1 MSEKKISDREYLYLS
16 ATLKAR
22 EANMLTRDKLERI
35 LAAGSYNDA
44 AKLLQESGWPDMS
57 DQTAAGVD
65 KLLSQR
71 REEIFAEV
79 ERAIPEREVVDV
91 FRTRYD
97 YHNAKAIIKGEG
109 VGADPGHILSG
120 AGTVAPQK
128 LLEAF
133 REEDFRDIPPLL
145 AKAMTEAKGLL
156 ARTDN
161 PQAADFVLDRAYFA
175 QLLELADKVTSPYLG
190 QYVRTLIDSANMR
203 TVVRC
208 FRMGKD
214 PDFMRQA
221 LIDGGNVSMDY
232 AVRGTVTADELNE
245 MFGSSVFREAAV
257 LGGQAMEGGPMTQF
271 EKACDNAVNAFLDKA
286 RLTGFG
292 SEVAVG
298 YLAAE
303 ENAITTVRMV
313 LTGLLSGIDPERLKE
328 RLRDTYV

>member
-16 ATLKAR
+16 AMLKAR
-22 EANMLTRDKLERI
+22 EANMLTRDKLERV
-35 LAAGSYNDA
+35 LAAGSFDDA

-57 DQTAAGVD
+57 GQSAAGVD
-65 KLLSQR
+65 KLLS
-71 REEIFAEV
+71 INSNFLGIIDLT
-79 ERAIPEREVVDV
+79 IPEREVVDV
-91 FRTRYD
+91 FRTKYD
-97 YHNAKAIIKGEG
+97 YHNAKAIVKGEG

-128 LLEAF
+128 LVEAF
-133 REEDFRDIPPLL
+133 HEEDFRDIPPIL
-145 AKAMTEAKGLL
+145 AAAITEAKGVL

-161 PQAADFVLDRAYFA
+161 PQAADFVLDKAYFA
-175 QLLELADKVTSPYLG
+175 QLLELAGKVTSDYLG
-190 QYVRTLIDSANMR
+190 AYVRTLIDSANIR

-221 LIDGGNVSMDY
+221 LIDGGNVSMDF
-232 AVRGTVTADELNE
+232 AVRGAVTADELSE
-245 MFGSSVFREAAV
+245 LFGSTVFREAAV
-257 LGGQAMEGGPMTQF
+257 LGGEAMEGGPMTRF
-271 EKACDNAVNAFLDKA
+271 EKACDNAVNAFLDRA
-286 RLTGFG
+286 RRTGFG

-303 ENAITTVRMV
+303 ENAITTVRMI

>member
-16 ATLKAR
+16 AMLKAR
-22 EANMLTRDKLERI
+22 EANMLTRDKLERV
-35 LAAGSYNDA
+35 LAAGSFDDA

-57 DQTAAGVD
+57 GQSAAGVD
-65 KLLSQR
+65 KLLSKR
-71 REEIFAEV
+71 REETFAEL
-79 ERAIPEREVVDV
+79 ERTIPEREVVDV
-91 FRTRYD
+91 FRTKYD
-97 YHNAKAIIKGEG
+97 YHNAKAIVKGEG

-133 REEDFRDIPPLL
+133 HEEDFRDIPHIL
-145 AKAMTEAKGLL
+145 AAAITEAKGVL

-161 PQAADFVLDRAYFA
+161 PQAADFVLDKAYFA
-175 QLLELADKVTSPYLG
+175 QLLELAGKVTSDYLG
-190 QYVRTLIDSANMR
+190 AYVRTLIDSANIR

-221 LIDGGNVSMDY
+221 LIDGGNVSMDF
-232 AVRGTVTADELNE
+232 AVRGAVTSDELSE
-245 MFGSSVFREAAV
+245 LF
-257 LGGQAMEGGPMTQF
+257 MEGGPMTRF
-271 EKACDNAVNAFLDKA
+271 EKACDNAVNAFLDRA
-286 RLTGFG
+286 RRTGFG

-303 ENAITTVRMV
+303 ENAITTVRMI

>member
-1 MSEKKISDREYLYLS
+1 MSAKKTADTEYLYLS
-16 ATLKAR
+16 AMLKAR
-22 EANMLTRDKLERI
+22 EANMLTRDKMERM
-35 LAAGSYNDA
+35 LASGGFSEA
-44 AKLLQESGWPDMS
+44 AKLLQESGWPDMTGL
-57 DQTAAGVD
+57 TAAGVD
-65 KLLSQR
+65 KALSAR
-71 REEIFAEV
+71 RAEIFAEL
-79 ERAIPEREVVDV
+79 ERTIPEKEVVGV
-91 FRTRYD
+91 FRAKYD

-109 VGADPGHILSG
+109 ASVDAGHILSRSG
-120 AGTVAPQK
+120 SVDPAK
-128 LLEAF
+128 LETAF
-133 REEDFRDIPPLL
+133 QEDNYSDIPKTLGE
-145 AKAMTEAKGLL
+145 AMAEAKNLL

-175 QLLELADKVTSPYLG
+175 QLLEMAGRVTSPFLKD
-190 QYVRTLIDSANMR
+190 YVRTLIDSANIR

-221 LIDGGNVSMDY
+221 LIDGGNIPMDF

-245 MFGSSVFREAAV
+245 LFGSTVFREAAA
-257 LGGQAMEGGPMTQF
+257 LGGAALEGGAMTRF

-286 RLTGFG
+286 RRTGFG

-303 ENAITTVRMV
+303 ESAITAVRMI

>member
-1 MSEKKISDREYLYLS
+1 MSEKKTSDREYLYLS
-16 ATLKAR
+16 AMLKAR
-22 EANMLTRDKLERI
+22 EANMLTRDKLERM
-35 LAAGSYNDA
+35 LAAGSFEDA

-57 DQTAAGVD
+57 GQNAAGVD

-71 REEIFAEV
+71 REEIFAEL
-79 ERAIPEREVVDV
+79 ERTIPEKEVVEV
-91 FRTRYD
+91 FRSKYD
-97 YHNAKAIIKGEG
+97 FHNAKAIVKGEG
-109 VGADPGHILSG
+109 VGVDASHILSR
-120 AGTVAPQK
+120 AGTVDPAE
-128 LLEAF
+128 LDEAF
-133 REEDFRDIPPLL
+133 REDNFRYIPRRLGE
-145 AKAMTEAKGLL
+145 AMADAKGLL

-175 QLLELADKVTSPYLG
+175 TLLDLAGKVTSPYLG
-190 QYVRTLIDSANMR
+190 EYVRTLIDSANIR

-221 LIDGGNVSMDY
+221 LIDGGNVSMDF
-232 AVRGTVTADELNE
+232 AVRGAVTADELSE
-245 MFGSSVFREAAV
+245 LFGSTVFREAAV
-257 LGGQAMEGGPMTQF
+257 LGGAALEGGPMTLF

-286 RLTGFG
+286 RRTGFG

-303 ENAITTVRMV
+303 ENAITTVRMI

>member
-1 MSEKKISDREYLYLS
+1 MSEKKTSDREYLYLS
-16 ATLKAR
+16 ASLKAR

-35 LAAGSYNDA
+35 LAAGGFDEA

-57 DQTAAGVD
+57 GQTAAGVD
-65 KLLSQR
+65 KMLSKR
-71 REEIFAEV
+71 SEEIFADV
-79 ERAIPEREVVDV
+79 ERTIPEQEVVDV
-91 FRTRYD
+91 FRTKYD

-120 AGTVAPQK
+120 AGTVAPGK
-128 LLEAF
+128 LVESF
-133 REEDFRDIPPLL
+133 REEDFRDIPAIL
-145 AKAMTEAKGLL
+145 AKAMTEAKGVL

-161 PQAADFVLDRAYFA
+161 PQAADFVLDKAYFA
-175 QLLELADKVTSPYLG
+175 QLLELAGRVTSPYLTE
-190 QYVRTLIDSANMR
+190 YVRTLIDSANIR

-221 LIDGGNVSMDY
+221 LIDGGSVSMDF
-232 AVRGTVTADELNE
+232 AVRGAVTADELNE
-245 MFGSSVFREAAV
+245 LFGTTVFREAAV
-257 LGGQAMEGGPMTQF
+257 LGGAAMEGGAMTQF
-271 EKACDNAVNAFLDKA
+271 EKACDNAVNAFLDRA
-286 RLTGFG
+286 RRTGFG

-303 ENAITTVRMV
+303 ENAITTVRMI

>member
-1 MSEKKISDREYLYLS
+1 MSAKKTADTEYLYLS
-16 ATLKAR
+16 AMLKAR
-22 EANMLTRDKLERI
+22 EANMLTRDKMERM
-35 LAAGSYNDA
+35 LASGGFSEA
-44 AKLLQESGWPDMS
+44 AKLLQESGWPDMTGL
-57 DQTAAGVD
+57 TAAGVD
-65 KLLSQR
+65 KALSAR
-71 REEIFAEV
+71 RAEIFAEL
-79 ERAIPEREVVDV
+79 ERTIPEKEVVGV
-91 FRTRYD
+91 FRAKYD

-109 VGADPGHILSG
+109 ASVDAGHILSRSG
-120 AGTVAPQK
+120 SVDPAK
-128 LLEAF
+128 LETAF
-133 REEDFRDIPPLL
+133 QEDNYSDIPKTLGE
-145 AKAMTEAKGLL
+145 AMAEAKNLL

-175 QLLELADKVTSPYLG
+175 QLLEMAGRVTSPFLKD
-190 QYVRTLIDSANMR
+190 YVRTLIDSANIR

-221 LIDGGNVSMDY
+221 LIDGGNVPMDF

-245 MFGSSVFREAAV
+245 LFGSTVFREAAA
-257 LGGQAMEGGPMTQF
+257 LGGAALEGGAMTRF

-286 RLTGFG
+286 RRTGFG

-303 ENAITTVRMV
+303 ESAITAVRMI

>member
-16 ATLKAR
+16 AMLKAR

-35 LAAGSYNDA
+35 LAAGSFNDA

-65 KLLSQR
+65 KLLSKR
-71 REEIFAEV
+71 REEIFAEL
-79 ERAIPEREVVDV
+79 ERTIPEREVVEV

-109 VGADPGHILSG
+109 VGADAEHILSG
-120 AGTVAPQK
+120 AGTVEPKK
-128 LLEAF
+128 LLEAY
-133 REEDFRDIPPLL
+133 REEDFRDIPAILG
-145 AKAMTEAKGLL
+145 AAMTEARGVL

-175 QLLELADKVTSPYLG
+175 QLLELAGRVTSPYLG
-190 QYVRTLIDSANMR
+190 AYVRTLIDSANIR

-214 PDFMRQA
+214 ADFMRKA
-221 LIDGGNVSMDY
+221 LIDGGNVSMDF
-232 AVRGTVTADELNE
+232 AVRGTVTADELAE
-245 MFGSSVFREAAV
+245 LFGTTVFREAAV
-257 LGGQAMEGGPMTQF
+257 LGGAALEGGPMTQF
-271 EKACDNAVNAFLDKA
+271 EKACDNAVNAFLDTA
-286 RLTGFG
+286 RRTGFG

-313 LTGLLSGIDPERLKE
+313 MTGLLSGIDPERLKE